1 MIKEKLILF
10 DKTEDDTDMRV
21 CVNWIRLGVAT
32 PGCSDQWN
40 LAVFSPLQ
48 GDCTRLRWSV
58 GLSVCQ
64 SNILI
69 S

>member
-1 MIKEKLILF
+1 
-10 DKTEDDTDMRV
+10 MRV

-48 GDCTRLRWSV
+48 DDCTRLRWSV
-58 GLSVCQ
+58 GVSVCQ
-64 SNILI
+64 SIILI
-69 S
+69 SSCLLNKLAITSTTD